1 MSDFN
6 NTEELLYPAMPKG
19 KVVYETKVL
28 ASKPT
33 PKSKPEPR
41 PKRLVPNYICYP
53 SAFPNYDPATG
64 KGCPRPLPKC
74 RVCGDILFPKDNHV
88 CPGFTPK
95 FVEHD
100 DVWEQKQEAK
110 RKEITESNR
119 TRFKKCS
126 ACHEIIHDHDD
137 ACWHDEHCHA
147 DSPRGRHWYTDH
159 DPIVGDNDGHE
170 CYEDEPEDDYCE
182 GSDDGYDC
190 D

>member
-1 MSDFN
+1 MSN
-6 NTEELLYPAMPKG
+6 NEHMLYPSLPKG
-19 KVVYETKVL
+19 RLVYETKVV
-28 ASKPT
+28 ASKPKPKAT
-33 PKSKPEPR
+33 PKPR
-41 PKRLVPNYICYP
+41 GPAPNIICYATT
-53 SAFPNYDPATG
+53 AFKDWKPG
-64 KGCPRPLPKC
+64 MKLPKC

-100 DVWEQKQEAK
+100 EVWEQKQEAK

-137 ACWHDEHCHA
+137 ACWHEEHCHA
-147 DSPRGRHWYTDH
+147 DSPRGRHWYTNH

-170 CYEDEPEDDYCE
+170 CYEDYVEPDYCE